1 MPKTMEIFWI
11 RRWSH
16 FEEKIIFFKKI
27 TDYQQFSPVNDMLS
41 TPIGKGYI
49 ILINDKSLWGKY
61 VLRNADFRFCTQI
74 RSHFLLHQ
82 KANHHRY
89 FEGYPYF
96 LPALHWHT
104 NGDISWDIPS
114 FLLSLIYQQLGTL
127 LGTSLLFCCCSIGT
141 QIVTQLGISPLFY
154 HPLIGT

>member
-11 RRWSH
+11 SRWSH

-61 VLRNADFRFCTQI
+61 VLRNADFRFSAQI

-82 KANHHRY
+82 EANHHRY

-96 LPALHWHT
+96 QPSLFGGT
-104 NGDISWDIPS
+104 IRDILWDIPS
-114 FLLSLIYQQLGTL
+114 FCWPSICQQLGTL
-127 LGTSLLFCCCSIGT
+127 LRTSLFFTFLRQS
-141 QIVTQLGISPLFY
+141 
-154 HPLIGT
+154 HK